1 MKTFLTLIIFFL
13 SYNVMYS
20 QNPSVTENSSNTDS
34 PLKYANSN
42 VNLELSLL
50 IQSINFE
57 TKIIRTKSNF
67 FQLNGRVGVG
77 YFYFNF
83 MGGTT
88 QKVGGIVGLN
98 FLLGS
103 KNSHFEASIGWFFGV
118 EKNFTELIKYPII
131 SIGYRYQ
138 KPEGGWFFRPH
149 IGTTGPGFGVGY
161 AF

>member
-1 MKTFLTLIIFFL
+1 MKTFLTVIIFFL
-13 SYNVMYS
+13 CCNVLYS
-20 QNPSVTENSSNTDS
+20 QNPTETESSTTNN
-34 PLKYANSN
+34 PPVNYANVN
-42 VNLELSLL
+42 FNLEVSIL
-50 IQSINFE
+50 IQSVNFE
-57 TKIIRTKSNF
+57 TTIFRTKSNF

-149 IGTTGPGFGVGY
+149 IGTTGLGFGVGY